1 MSLRKEVIFWKCHE
15 DFLKKSALILI
26 DSTLIRKNAIKDLK
40 TILKKIE
47 KSKLEINSYLEVAK
61 PEFTKWYNEELTSI
75 NSKMEKLEKKFYD
88 LNNAVREVF
97 AYADFHKIPYDQ
109 AYFYIQERLKTPPEE
124 REFDPF
130 YDEEEKGYWED
141 DESNDNGSK
150 NRTNQSKDQ
159 DWEDIFEEWRASQK
173 EDVNSSSTSDPKSK
187 HNFEIEKTKI
197 FRSIAKYLHPDKNK
211 EQSPE
216 EKENWLTALHNY
228 TENNLTGLKDILT
241 WIRINKEEVNDEV
254 SISELL
260 SLNAKYKVDLKKI
273 QKDVRTY
280 KKYPDWNFNKLSKVE
295 KKYMKQ
301 EIKEDIQSEYT
312 RLYYEIEKI
321 EYLISNWNK
330 NIRQN
335 ARYLR

>member
-40 TILKKIE
+40 SVLKKID
-47 KSKLEINSYLEVAK
+47 KSKSEITSYLEVAK
-61 PEFTKWYNEELTSI
+61 PEFLKWYNEELTSV
-75 NSKMEKLEKKFYD
+75 NSKMEKLEKKFYE
-88 LNNAVREVF
+88 LNLEVREVF
-97 AYADFHKIPYDQ
+97 AYSDFYNIPYDQ
-109 AYFYIQERLKTPPEE
+109 AYFYIQKRKKTPPEE

-130 YDEEEKGYWED
+130 FDEEEKGYWEEEDQD
-141 DESNDNGSK
+141 DTSHSGNQKKSK
-150 NRTNQSKDQ
+150 QSKEQ
-159 DWEDIFEEWRASQK
+159 DWEDIFEEWKTSQADEEK
-173 EDVNSSSTSDPKSK
+173 SSAKLDPKHK

-211 EQSPE
+211 GQSPE

-228 TENNLTGLKDILT
+228 TENNLKGLKDILT

-254 SISELL
+254 SISELQ

-273 QKDVRTY
+273 QKDLRTY
-280 KKYPDWNFNKLSKVE
+280 KKYPDWNFNKLSKLE

-301 EIKEDIQSEYT
+301 EIK
-312 RLYYEIEKI
+312 
-321 EYLISNWNK
+321 
-330 NIRQN
+330 
-335 ARYLR
+335 